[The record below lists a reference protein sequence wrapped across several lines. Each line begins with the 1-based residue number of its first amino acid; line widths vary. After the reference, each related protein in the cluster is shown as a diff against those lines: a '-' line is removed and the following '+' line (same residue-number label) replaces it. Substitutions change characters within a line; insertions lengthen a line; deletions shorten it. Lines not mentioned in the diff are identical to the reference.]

1 MVGGTRAPVDVDR
14 HLLTPVRLLQIR
26 VQGRD
31 EFEAPLREQELLERG
46 KRRLKAILNR
56 NLQPREQNLAVA
68 TL

>member
-14 HLLTPVRLLQIR
+14 HLPTPVRLLQIR

-46 KRRLKAILNR
+46 KRRLKAIPNR